1 MLTTLGPALYSARG
15 PGDPEVEAV
24 YLRARELAERLE
36 EPARLYPALFGLWY
50 VEYGRG
56 HYAAARALGEKL
68 LALAQQEGDTGRLL
82 EAHHALWPTVF
93 AMGEPTAA
101 LAHLERG
108 LALYDPAHHRAQVS
122 IYGGHDTGVCSRNH
136 LAMTRWLLG
145 YPDRALEALRE
156 ALELE
161 GRLAHP
167 MTTVV
172 VLNFAPWLHLLR
184 GEHAACREYAQRL
197 VALATAQGAP
207 TYVAE
212 GAAILAGLDVLAD
225 RTRSRLNELH
235 RVLISVQESRTVWR
249 SVASFCLLAEAAA
262 GIGEVDL
269 GLASLAAIA
278 EEHRDAFFA
287 PEIERVRGELLLR
300 RDGPADAE
308 PCFRRALTLARAR
321 RERALELRAA
331 TSLARLLVRLER
343 RTEAHQT
350 LTEVHGWF
358 TEGLQT
364 ADLRA
369 ARALLE
375 E

>member
-1 MLTTLGPALYSARG
+1 M
-15 PGDPEVEAV
+15 
-24 YLRARELAERLE
+24 
-36 EPARLYPALFGLWY
+36 
-50 VEYGRG
+50 
-56 HYAAARALGEKL
+56 
-68 LALAQQEGDTGRLL
+68 
-82 EAHHALWPTVF
+82 
-93 AMGEPTAA
+93 
-101 LAHLERG
+101 
-108 LALYDPAHHRAQVS
+108 
-122 IYGGHDTGVCSRNH
+122 
-136 LAMTRWLLG
+136 
-145 YPDRALEALRE
+145 
-156 ALELE
+156 
-161 GRLAHP
+161 
-167 MTTVV
+167 
-172 VLNFAPWLHLLR
+172 
-184 GEHAACREYAQRL
+184 
-197 VALATAQGAP
+197 
-207 TYVAE
+207 
-212 GAAILAGLDVLAD
+212 LAD
-225 RTRSRLNELH
+225 PTRPRLDELH
-235 RVLISVQESRTVWR
+235 RLLTSVQESRTVWR

-321 RERALELRAA
+321 SERALELRAA

-343 RTEAHQT
+343 RIEAHQT

-358 TEGLQT
+358 TEGFQT